1 MPEMTYTGKNRTVLR
16 GPRVYDLKRG
26 TFDAN
31 PDDVEALEAV
41 GARVKDDGGSSADTG
56 SEEG

>member
-1 MPEMTYTGKNRTVLR
+1 MVTMTYNGKNRTVLR
-16 GPRVYDLKRG
+16 GPRVYDLTRG
-26 TFDAN
+26 SFEAN
-31 PDDVEALEAV
+31 PEDVEALEAV